1 MHGMGMLDEATKP
14 PVEARLKRIAGQVAG
29 IQRMVEQDRYC
40 VDVVMQVSAVR
51 AALAKVSK
59 LMLDQHI
66 QTCVSTAMN
75 GDDPTERQ
83 SKIDELLKIFDK
95 NCNC

>member
-1 MHGMGMLDEATKP
+1 MLNTKTKP
-14 PVEARLKRIAGQVAG
+14 PVEARLKRIAGQIAG
-29 IQRMVEQDRYC
+29 IQRMVEDDRYC
-40 VDVVMQVSAVR
+40 VDVVLQISAAR

-66 QTCVSTAMN
+66 QTCVTSAFDGKDAKN
-75 GDDPTERQ
+75 RQ
-83 SKIDELLKIFDK
+83 AKIDELLKVFDK